1 MEIYKQ
7 PKKTGQSSKQS
18 LTQSPPPLFRA
29 MPKRKQNFA
38 IDGVPKKLKVLYI
51 DLVCARV
58 VRMII
63 HFEVCTDLFLE
74 DTSGLRS
81 CLTGGKSIL

>member
-1 MEIYKQ
+1 MELYKQ
-7 PKKTGQSSKQS
+7 PKKQVKV
-18 LTQSPPPLFRA
+18 RA

-51 DLVCARV
+51 ELVCARV

-74 DTSGLRS
+74 DTSGLGS